1 MKKSFILFAALA
13 ALFSCTK
20 ETPVSPETPSQETY
34 SVTLTAVA
42 PTAGDDTK
50 TTLVEGGKFVH
61 WSKGDA
67 IKVMF
72 FAHYDG
78 SDPFRYT
85 AFESQGQV
93 LTSDFQG
100 ETADEALFRID
111 NWVSGTM
118 NVTNSNHR
126 NSFTGKGIA
135 VYPSTATAWSKRNG
149 EEAYAI
155 SSEVSYVLPEEQ
167 VAVENNIESDLN
179 FSYAR
184 VDFDDFFNKNTM
196 TELQFKNACSLI
208 KLTMPQSF
216 GEKNVVSI
224 NIESN
229 DSKPLT
235 GKGEV
240 PLGKTSSIYSEDN
253 KFPSTDDFSM
263 TVSGKNGVTLVNE
276 SGFEAGATYYAVAWP
291 GDHSGLTFTFNAEDG
306 ATATVTTSKAV
317 SLLASH
323 VKPYTFKSELK
334 FEEEESWVYYA
345 PGEGTGKYY
354 YSNGTVGDNPAP
366 TDRTILGVVF
376 YNGNPRDGKD
386 TALPAHCTH
395 GLAIRTKVKSGVK
408 WNNAL
413 LPNEDYRSYSK
424 LVNVNEGWGYD
435 VKNLWNDLY
444 GDLTL
449 YTTDYSLE
457 VDGAAYDLPESKTSG
472 WYHATGKEWGI
483 IKDNKSVIEHD
494 LSQCGGDPLPTSS
507 TWLPVMYDR
516 ANRQEAWFI
525 LWSGS
530 WYSCGE
536 SKNYIHYVS
545 GANARPIFAF

>member
-20 ETPVSPETPSQETY
+20 EAPVSPETPSQETY

-42 PTAGDDTK
+42 PTASDDTK

-72 FAHYDG
+72 FAHFDG
-78 SDPFRYT
+78 SDSYRYT

-111 NWVSGTM
+111 NWVSGAM

-366 TDRTILGVVF
+366 TDRKILGVVF

-395 GLAIRTKVKSGVK
+395 GLALSLNRTATRWFRLVKLSS
-408 WNNAL
+408 WPSN
-413 LPNEDYRSYSK
+413 SK
-424 LVNVNEGWGYD
+424 LYEFSDMYGYQAREAWEAEGVY
-435 VKNLWNDLY
+435 NDI
-444 GDLTL
+444 TL
-449 YTTDYSLE
+449 YTLNYGEIDL
-457 VDGAAYDLPESKTSG
+457 GATSG
-472 WYHATGKEWGI
+472 WYHATNKEW
-483 IKDNKSVIEHD
+483 DMVVSNYALVSSSLDE
-494 LSQCGGDPLPTSS
+494 CGAESLNDINVWT
-507 TWLPVMYDR
+507 PVMSSSSLQR
-516 ANRQEAWFI
+516 ARYI
-525 LWSGS
+525 TTVKDTGWSS
-530 WYSCGE
+530 DEY
-536 SKNYIHYVS
+536 KVS
-545 GANARPIFAF
+545 NSLYARPIFAF